1 MKVICINNT
10 NMEKLFDLYKVYEVL
25 STFKTEPI
33 YLLDVNDK
41 GYWGDGQIA
50 RCIMFRRDYNKSP
63 HISPQIISLEE
74 SFNHNGGLTKLSI
87 FGAGLYDYKYREL
100 NAYEVE
106 DLIKNLR
113 YDIDYSNNHNI
124 DIKKI
129 LNDYL
134 KTIRKKKL
142 EKLNSCPQ

>member
-1 MKVICINNT
+1 MN
-10 NMEKLFDLYKVYEVL
+10 EYYKNIKEPVLCANEYYKNIKEPVLCARVY
-25 STFKTEPI
+25 
-33 YLLDVNDK
+33 D
-41 GYWGDGQIA
+41 DGQIA